1 MGRPSFVTVVVC
13 TRELL
18 REGLGRILGAADFDV
33 AAAAA
38 SLDDVTS
45 GLLAED
51 RPILLILDVT
61 SDQSAIITQVRLFRE
76 RHPTARIALLA
87 DYDQLSNSNVVAA
100 FRFGADAYFVKPNC
114 DTFLKSLE
122 LVMLGETILPS
133 AILSFFLDR
142 YDEAVESDDEKSA
155 DVQRGSL
162 TDDQASNTY
171 SPQLS
176 AREQS
181 ILRYLIEGYS
191 NKTIARKNDIAE
203 ATVKVHVKA
212 ILRKI
217 RVNNRTQAAIW
228 GMNHDSFSGRHREAT
243 RRPFLSS
250 PMSPVENNVSRAD

>member
-1 MGRPSFVTVVVC
+1 
-13 TRELL
+13 LL
-18 REGLGRILGAADFDV
+18 REGLGLILRASDFEV
-33 AAAAA
+33 IASAA
-38 SLDDVTS
+38 SLDDVT
-45 GLLAED
+45 GDLLAED

-61 SDQSAIITQVRLFRE
+61 SDQSAIVAQVALFRE
-76 RHPTARIALLA
+76 QRPTARIALLA
-87 DYDQLSNSNVVAA
+87 EHDQLSNSNVVAA

-122 LVMLGETILPS
+122 LVMLGETILPP

-142 YDEAVESDDEKSA
+142 YGEAAETDDEKNEAVQKVSLA
-155 DVQRGSL
+155 DE
-162 TDDQASNTY
+162 QAPNIY
-171 SPQLS
+171 SPRLS

-181 ILRYLIEGYS
+181 ILRCLIEGYS

-228 GMNHDSFSGRHREAT
+228 GMNHDSLTGRQREFPGRQREAV
-243 RRPFLSS
+243 RWPFHSS
-250 PMSPVENNVSRAD
+250 SMSPLASNLARAD